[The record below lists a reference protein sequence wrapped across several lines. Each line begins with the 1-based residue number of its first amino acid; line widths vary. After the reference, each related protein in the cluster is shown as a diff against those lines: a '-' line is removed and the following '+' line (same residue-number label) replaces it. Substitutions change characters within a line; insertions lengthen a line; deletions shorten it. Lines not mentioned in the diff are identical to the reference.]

1 MAWKGKWWETSKQ
14 FFNLEQMK
22 QLKLTQTKILG
33 TNEISMA
40 VRKVYQ
46 KWLRIISLHMSIHIS
61 HTAFSITIQNCIDRC
76 IAAIIRMC
84 IIVTYSSND
93 MWNMHITDNLIES
106 EHKIKSCQKSQ
117 DNLVVR
123 KFWTKMKKHLSNSKS
138 QKHWK
143 WHDVCRNFF

>member
-1 MAWKGKWWETSKQ
+1 MKQ
-14 FFNLEQMK
+14 VK

-33 TNEISMA
+33 ANEISMK
-40 VRKVYQ
+40 VWKVYE
-46 KWLRIISLHMSIHIS
+46 KWLRIISFHITIHIPR
-61 HTAFSITIQNCIDRC
+61 TAFKITIQNRIDRC
-76 IAAIIRMC
+76 ISAKIRMC

-93 MWNMHITDNLIES
+93 MWNMHITDILIES

>member
-22 QLKLTQTKILG
+22 QLKLTQTEILG
-33 TNEISMA
+33 TNEISMT

-93 MWNMHITDNLIES
+93 MRNMHITDILIEN
-106 EHKIKSCQKSQ
+106 EHKIKSCKKSQ
-117 DNLVVR
+117 EKLVVW
-123 KFWTKMKKHLSNSKS
+123 KFSTKMKNISRRLEQ
-138 QKHWK
+138 QKAKPLKITWF
-143 WHDVCRNFF
+143 C